1 MYCPTELKM
10 LFHFLITGYYA
21 LAEAHKHHNQKSR
34 LVSPQLVSGTY
45 CLRFYYYMS
54 GKDVN
59 RFSVNIR
66 VGSVTKEFKALE
78 GEQANQWN
86 VFADEFTVGQDFQ
99 VS

>member
-1 MYCPTELKM
+1 
-10 LFHFLITGYYA
+10 
-21 LAEAHKHHNQKSR
+21 
-34 LVSPQLVSGTY
+34 
-45 CLRFYYYMS
+45 MS

-66 VGSVTKEFKALE
+66 VGSVTKEFKAIE